1 MGVVDG
7 RTIDENTQDERKH
20 HNMSSLNKVIL
31 IGNLTRDPEL
41 RTTPNGTPVGE
52 IALAMNETFKTRDGE
67 PQERTTYVDVVL
79 WGRQAEVAND
89 YLSKGRQVMVEG
101 KLQLDQW
108 ESKEG
113 EKRSRIRVR
122 GENLQFLGSRQTAQ
136 QD

>member
-1 MGVVDG
+1 
-7 RTIDENTQDERKH
+7 
-20 HNMSSLNKVIL
+20 MSSLNKVIL

-41 RTTPNGTPVGE
+41 RTTPKGTPVGE
-52 IALAMNETFKTRDGE
+52 IALALNETYKSQDGKS
-67 PQERTTYVDVVL
+67 QERTTYVDVVL

-89 YLSKGRQVMVEG
+89 YLKKGRQVMVEG

-122 GENLQFLGSRQTAQ
+122 GDNLQFLGSKA
-136 QD
+136 